1 MKLFDLCMISG
12 KGGGGGLNNM
22 DEKKKSDGGNCKMK
36 TRDIIEFPSFM
47 FFLLRSMSDKGV
59 TNDEEIDQVVFI

>member
-1 MKLFDLCMISG
+1 
-12 KGGGGGLNNM
+12 M